1 MQWSVPGAAQSELAA
16 AFFQTAITVALAAL
30 CAFLHRSYRKAAFLF
45 WAIAWLLYSLRMGA
59 IISFLMTGS
68 PRWLF
73 WHQVMTG
80 WTALALLWAA
90 LAFAQR
96 VTWRNAYL
104 GFVSFPVIWSYLA
117 IYQLDNFLLAA
128 GPAVLFLS
136 GATLLTSWTFYR
148 HARTA
153 GSPAAAFLAGA
164 LLLWALHHLDYPFLR
179 ARGVWNPWGYY
190 LDIAFVLATGIGIL
204 LLVQEELNRGLRTLS
219 SLSAVLQPEGRE
231 GDVVQELLGR
241 LLTLPAVIG
250 GALWLSR
257 RPAEPDA
264 VVDAAMTGGA
274 VVRSVGACAAWERE
288 GLPRHASD
296 VVNAAIESG
305 RPEVARGANG
315 SKSREHAYVAALPVY
330 QGIEA
335 RGAIVVVG
343 EARDPFA
350 ALDAEF
356 LLALGHQVGAAL
368 ANAELYRG
376 LASRTTALERLAS
389 RMVHQNEEQRRR
401 LSRELHD
408 ETAQLFAAVNMQLGL
423 ARESVPVEQTPRID
437 RALALVNEGM
447 RSIRR
452 VTEDL
457 RPSLLEELR
466 LLPALRG
473 LADDFRE
480 QHKIG
485 VQFDA
490 PQSLP
495 PLSEEAELALFRA
508 LQEALANVA
517 RHARAHSVAV
527 SLSASNGSLR
537 LDVRDDGRG
546 LTAETLA
553 QAAEA
558 GRMGLAGMRAR
569 IGTLG
574 GELSVTA
581 RPGSGVELA
590 VVLPTAHEGSP

>member
-1 MQWSVPGAAQSELAA
+1 
-16 AFFQTAITVALAAL
+16 
-30 CAFLHRSYRKAAFLF
+30 
-45 WAIAWLLYSLRMGA
+45 
-59 IISFLMTGS
+59 
-68 PRWLF
+68 
-73 WHQVMTG
+73 
-80 WTALALLWAA
+80 
-90 LAFAQR
+90 
-96 VTWRNAYL
+96 
-104 GFVSFPVIWSYLA
+104 
-117 IYQLDNFLLAA
+117 
-128 GPAVLFLS
+128 
-136 GATLLTSWTFYR
+136 
-148 HARTA
+148 
-153 GSPAAAFLAGA
+153 
-164 LLLWALHHLDYPFLR
+164 
-179 ARGVWNPWGYY
+179 PWGYY

-231 GDVVQELLGR
+231 GDVVQELLAR
-241 LLTLPAVIG
+241 LLTLPAVGG
-250 GALWLSR
+250 GALWV
-257 RPAEPDA
+257 AHAKHVEPENGNDA
-264 VVDAAMTGGA
+264 TMLAGA
-274 VVRSVGACAAWERE
+274 VVRSVGTCATWERV
-288 GLPRHASD
+288 GLPRDGCDA
-296 VVNAAIESG
+296 VRAAIESG
-305 RPEVARGANG
+305 RPEVARGANASASG
-315 SKSREHAYVAALPVY
+315 EHAYVAALPVY

-356 LLALGHQVGAAL
+356 LVALGHQVGAAL

-423 ARESVPVEQTPRID
+423 ARENVPADQAPRID
-437 RALALVNEGM
+437 RALALVHEGM

-480 QHKIG
+480 QHG
-485 VQFDA
+485 TVVRFDA
-490 PQSLP
+490 PDSLP
-495 PLSEEAELALFRA
+495 ALSEEAELALFRA

-537 LDVRDDGRG
+537 LDVHDDGRG
-546 LTAETLA
+546 VAPDTLV

-558 GRMGLAGMRAR
+558 GRTGLAGMRER
-569 IGTLG
+569 IGALG
-574 GELSVTA
+574 GELSVTS
-581 RPGSGVELA
+581 RPGRGVELT
-590 VVLPTAHEGSP
+590 VMLPVEHEASR